1 MPSNSIPHP
10 GHNRVQQAAD
20 GSARAERAAPAHYWR
35 RRLAKATGLQ
45 ENAGVLGSTYGDQ
58 IINDFAVAE
67 YDGPCPPPVTPF
79 VHEYLFTVYALDK
92 ELNLPSS
99 TNFPANSETLYQ
111 ALIHA
116 GRHGHILAS
125 ARLVGFYSTARPN

>member
-20 GSARAERAAPAHYWR
+20 GSARAGRAAPAHYWR
-35 RRLAKATGLQ
+35 RRLAKATGLP
-45 ENAGVLGSTYGDQ
+45 ENAGFSAARTSTRSSMTLLWP
-58 IINDFAVAE
+58 NM

-92 ELNLPSS
+92 ELNCRHRQIFLPIPKR
-99 TNFPANSETLYQ
+99 F
-111 ALIHA
+111 IK
-116 GRHGHILAS
+116 RC
-125 ARLVGFYSTARPN
+125 